1 MSSKSTDLKEI
12 GKHLN
17 ENDDVCAAV
26 NVWYDSYHLI
36 STEEFLNCS
45 DGWNVE
51 ELLEILND
59 KIWMLT
65 SARDSIKE
73 YREKEN
79 SNV

>member
-12 GKHLN
+12 RKHLN

-45 DGWNVE
+45 DGWNVD
-51 ELLEILND
+51 ELLDILTD
-59 KIWMLT
+59 KVLMFT
-65 SARDSIKE
+65 SARDIIKE
-73 YREKEN
+73 YREEN
-79 SNV
+79 SK

>member
-12 GKHLN
+12 RKHLN
-17 ENDDVCAAV
+17 ENNDVGAAV
-26 NVWYDSYHLI
+26 IVWYESYHLI

-51 ELLEILND
+51 ELLEDLND
-59 KIWMLT
+59 KIWMFT

-73 YREKEN
+73 YREGIL
-79 SNV
+79 NV

>member
-12 GKHLN
+12 RKLLT
-17 ENDDVCAAV
+17 ENDDHGVGAAV
-26 NVWYDSYHLI
+26 NVWYESYHLI

-59 KIWMLT
+59 KIWMFT
-65 SARDSIKE
+65 SARDSIKD
-73 YREKEN
+73 YREKL
-79 SNV
+79 

>member
-12 GKHLN
+12 RKHLN

-45 DGWNVE
+45 DGWNVD
-51 ELLEILND
+51 ELLDILSD
-59 KIWMLT
+59 KVLMFT
-65 SARDSIKE
+65 SLRDSIKE
-73 YREKEN
+73 YREEN
-79 SNV
+79 SK

>member
-45 DGWNVE
+45 DGWTVD
-51 ELLEILND
+51 ELLDILSD
-59 KIWMLT
+59 KVLMFT
-65 SARDSIKE
+65 SLRDSIKE
-73 YREKEN
+73 YREEN
-79 SNV
+79 SK

>member
-12 GKHLN
+12 RKHLN
-17 ENDDVCAAV
+17 ENDEVGAAV
-26 NVWYDSYHLI
+26 NIWYESYHLI

-45 DGWNVE
+45 DVWNVE

-65 SARDSIKE
+65 SARDSIKD
-73 YREKEN
+73 YREGIL
-79 SNV
+79 NV